1 MSVGPKLMI
10 SAGLA
15 CAGLGLVGA
24 GAGATFTAQ
33 VSGTMSVTTG
43 TVGLSLNGQTGSNVQ
58 LDLDGQNLGSHF
70 TSITEELRLKNI
82 GTLDLVRTYLA
93 LTSPECAEPTQ
104 SGSGD
109 DLGSQNDQGNNDEQG
124 DDGDQG
130 DEGDDGA
137 LAHALHV
144 KVIDVTHQVTEYDGP
159 LCSAALTDR
168 ALRHVPAAGETIRYQ
183 LVLSPADPIRGLP
196 AAARHSQATLRVTF
210 TGFDF

>member
-70 TSITEELRLKNI
+70 TSITEELRLKYI

-104 SGSGD
+104 SGGD
-109 DLGSQNDQGNNDEQG
+109 DQGNQ
-124 DDGDQG
+124 DDQGDQG
-130 DEGDDGA
+130 NQDDQGDGGA

-144 KVIDVTHQVTEYDGP
+144 TVIDVTHQVTEYDGA

-168 ALRHVPAAGETIRYQ
+168 ALRHAPAAGDTIHYQ

-196 AAARHSQATLRVTF
+196 GAARHARASVRVTF
-210 TGFDF
+210 TGFDH